1 MGEHWIVV
9 RNWSKF
15 QHYSNREPVWIKLY
29 LELRDSDEWGDLSWA
44 QRGLLVSIWMEFG
57 ASRGIL
63 RASSLSQR
71 CRQKTRKDT
80 LDSLVSAGFIQ
91 LSASRP
97 LALARSRE
105 VEVEVEE
112 KKGEQAGARP
122 HKPKPV
128 DNPDPGRSNVLPKD
142 PASAVEAM
150 IRNRVITDPV
160 DLTAE
165 IAGYHLDDKTAARLR
180 GLLQ

>member
-1 MGEHWIVV
+1 MSERWVVV
-9 RNWSKF
+9 RNWDKF
-15 QHYSNREPVWIKLY
+15 QHYKDREPLWIKLY
-29 LELRDSDEWGDLSWA
+29 LELRDSDEWSGLSWA

-57 ASRGIL
+57 ASRGVL

-91 LSASRP
+91 LSASKP

-105 VEVEVEE
+105 VEVEVE
-112 KKGEQAGARP
+112 KKKTYAHTRKQP
-122 HKPKPV
+122 NPKPV
-128 DNPDPGRSNVLPKD
+128 DNSPGRSNVTPAD
-142 PASAVEAM
+142 PAKAVEAM

-165 IAGYHLDDKTAARLR
+165 IAGYRLDDKTAARLR